1 MTQKNTNIIPIR
13 YMSGTGGQF
22 LSNFITAAKNNNK
35 KEIILSSYG
44 NAHENN
50 LIDFV
55 TSDHSTFAPQE
66 SDHHKI
72 TSILNIKGKEGS
84 TPIYYPAMHLLDISS
99 LIDIF
104 DKVISITYDNDDISD
119 IALIFHGKFYIDELQ
134 YVNLTSHDYV
144 TIKITLNKACS
155 LFKRYDSNNVLNVS
169 WKELFHL
176 DESIIVDKISSFI
189 SIPKENFNI
198 SNLLKW
204 RKATLQCLD
213 KVSSTLNT

>member
-35 KEIILSSYG
+35 KEIVLSPYG

-50 LIDFV
+50 LIDFFLPPNSV
-55 TSDHSTFAPQE
+55 YGPRHSD
-66 SDHHKI
+66 
-72 TSILNIKGKEGS
+72 SIKVEALTNLQSKDGA
-84 TPIYYPAMHLLDISS
+84 TPIYYPAMHLMDIEG
-99 LIDIF
+99 LITVF
-104 DKVISITYDNDDISD
+104 EKVISITYDKDDISD

-134 YVNLTSHDYV
+134 YIKPSSHDYV
-144 TIKITLNKACS
+144 TMKITLNNAYS
-155 LFKRYDSNNVLNVS
+155 LFKIYESINVLNVS

-176 DESIIVDKISSFI
+176 DENIIIDKISSFTG
-189 SIPKENFNI
+189 IPKENFNI

-204 RKATLQCLD
+204 RKATLHCLD
-213 KVSSTLNT
+213 TVSSTLNT